1 MTLIRSQ
8 VGRSI
13 AAAVRAATNFR
24 TDWAVRSQPVSRE
37 EAEAWSLRTEE
48 RRAKLK
54 AEANATSWPL
64 SE

>member
-1 MTLIRSQ
+1 MTLTRSQ

-13 AAAVRAATNFR
+13 AAAVRAATNFN
-24 TDWAVRSQPVSRE
+24 TVWAVRSRPISRE
-37 EAEAWSLRTEE
+37 EAEAWSLRTQE
-48 RRAKLK
+48 RRAKVK